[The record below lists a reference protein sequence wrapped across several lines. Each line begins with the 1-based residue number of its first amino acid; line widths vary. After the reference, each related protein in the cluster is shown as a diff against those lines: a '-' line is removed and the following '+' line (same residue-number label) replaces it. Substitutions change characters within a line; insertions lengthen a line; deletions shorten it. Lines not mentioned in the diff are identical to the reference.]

1 MSIWQLGFT
10 AILVVLG
17 YTSGFQHGGDR
28 QALDLRRASGPVE
41 VTVASPFATTCSAI
55 LEAAWAV
62 EDAPP
67 AE

>member
-1 MSIWQLGFT
+1 MTRWQLLF
-10 AILVVLG
+10 ASILMVLG
-17 YTSGFQHGGDR
+17 YISGFQHGDDR

-41 VTVASPFATTCSAI
+41 VTVASPFATTCSVI